1 MTADITKIKVINVMK
16 DGTILES
23 MKGVVPPAETGVYE
37 VIARIA
43 RKRAAERDR
52 DRAESIESGNRGESK

>member
-23 MKGVVPPAETGVYE
+23 MKGIVPPEETGVYE
-37 VIARIA
+37 VLARIA

-52 DRAESIESGNRGESK
+52 DRAGSSSGRGGSK

>member
-37 VIARIA
+37 VIARIVG
-43 RKRAAERDR
+43 K
-52 DRAESIESGNRGESK
+52 